1 MVTLLHTHGE
11 PARTDKTVRIS
22 KRPRSPTSSSFSC
35 VFGRSLSVPLA
46 PRPAV
51 LIGCS
56 CLPRRLLR
64 PCLRCLWWT
73 PSFKPPP
80 PTTAL
85 SIISFYACTA
95 SAIPAHEWNPSSIIM
110 MPVALLSV
118 CLLSVTAL
126 FAFPTPPRPPP
137 AVILP
142 VPSGIS
148 LVQWRISARPTIV
161 LEVLLLTAHQYVA
174 HAQSHATHHTV
185 ATVPGTAGT
194 CCS

>member
-1 MVTLLHTHGE
+1 M
-11 PARTDKTVRIS
+11 
-22 KRPRSPTSSSFSC
+22 SSFSC
-35 VFGRSLSVPLA
+35 VFGRSLPVPLA

-51 LIGCS
+51 LISCS

-80 PTTAL
+80 PT
-85 SIISFYACTA
+85 
-95 SAIPAHEWNPSSIIM
+95 M
-110 MPVALLSV
+110 MPEALLPI
-118 CLLSVTAL
+118 CLLAVTAL

-148 LVQWRISARPTIV
+148 LVQWKISARPTIV

-174 HAQSHATHHTV
+174 HAQSDATHHTV